1 MLKANTIAIG
11 NRWDPTNPENI
22 LLQVGRHFH
31 LFPDVHL
38 NHVLIKYTLRQWKW
52 ADSHFVEEQ
61 VAR

>member
-1 MLKANTIAIG
+1 MLKANAIAIG
-11 NRWDPTNPENI
+11 DRWDPTNTVNI

-38 NHVLIKYTLRQWKW
+38 NHVLIMLYITPVEVGWL
-52 ADSHFVEEQ
+52 AEEQ